1 MDFRKIVPLFL
12 LGVALPTL
20 AEIRTEIDARE
31 LKPSNM
37 TVPTSVNSRL
47 SFRACNSCDI
57 ETARLTP
64 ATTFSFNGEV
74 MEFADFR
81 DAMLVLRQRNKGYAL
96 VSIDTKSNTVHSL
109 QVAD

>member
-1 MDFRKIVPLFL
+1 MDFRKLIPLFL
-12 LGVALPTL
+12 LGVALPSL

-64 ATTFSFNGEV
+64 ATTFSFNGEA